1 MKASDYYRNRTPARA
16 AIDPRACWSALAE
29 KKSQHAC
36 FILAALMLIAADP
49 RNSGTPRADKPAA
62 ATPDLRPD
70 DPADVAVVRDKWGV
84 GRVVTDP
91 HGNVTDLS
99 AVPDD
104 LVGDPEL
111 QHAISR
117 LHHVRF
123 LGSKGTKGLD
133 LLLGAMASSKTLEST
148 ELIGAVSD
156 DALANIEKL
165 QSIGQLTIS
174 SSSDRITDGVFRHL
188 GKLKNVTYLSIGSPN
203 AMTRL
208 RITGDGL
215 MECSSMKKLEELDL
229 LDCPIDDAGM
239 RSLKGLNLKQL
250 HLRNPAI
257 TDRGIEA
264 ISGITSLES
273 LGLTGASIT
282 DNAFAHIANLTHLWC
297 VSLDHC
303 GKVNGSEL
311 GKLAAL
317 QKLTFLCLQDCPIDD
332 AAMKNLK
339 GLRLRALNLRQTNI
353 TDQGIDELKGMTTL
367 HALYVGNTKVT
378 KAVFTKLKDIKD
390 LEIIRVRDDKT
401 P

>member
-1 MKASDYYRNRTPARA
+1 MIKMKRITSF
-16 AIDPRACWSALAE
+16 ALAIVALALISAE
-29 KKSQHAC
+29 SGNKPE
-36 FILAALMLIAADP
+36 AAL
-49 RNSGTPRADKPAA
+49 
-62 ATPDLRPD
+62 PD
-70 DPADVAVVRDKWGV
+70 DPADVAVVRDKWGA
-84 GRVVTDP
+84 GRVITDP
-91 HGNVTDLS
+91 HGSVAGLC

-111 QHAISR
+111 QRAISR

-148 ELIGAVSD
+148 DLLGVVTD
-156 DALANIEKL
+156 DALAKL
-165 QSIGQLTIS
+165 ENVQSLVHIS
-174 SSSDRITDGVFRHL
+174 IAADGITDAAFGHL
-188 GKLKNVTYLSIGSPN
+188 GKLRNLNWIAVGAKTSNGRLEIDGRGLKDLS
-203 AMTRL
+203 
-208 RITGDGL
+208 GL
-215 MECSSMKKLEELDL
+215 KKLETLYL
-229 LDCPIDDAGM
+229 LECPIDDAGIAN
-239 RSLKGLNLKQL
+239 LKGLNLKEIQL
-250 HLRNPAI
+250 RYPAI
-257 TDRGIEA
+257 TARGIEA
-264 ISGITSLES
+264 ISGMTSLER
-273 LGLTGASIT
+273 LGISNAHIT
-282 DNAFAHIANLTHLWC
+282 DKAFAHIGRLKNLKS

-303 GKVNGSEL
+303 GKLNGSEL

-317 QKLTFLCLQDCPIDD
+317 QNLTFLCLQDCPIND